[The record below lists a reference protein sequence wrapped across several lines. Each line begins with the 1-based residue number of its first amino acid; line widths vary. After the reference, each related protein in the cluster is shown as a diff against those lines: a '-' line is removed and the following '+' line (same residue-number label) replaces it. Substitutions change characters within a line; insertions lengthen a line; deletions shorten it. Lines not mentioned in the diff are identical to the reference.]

1 MNINENFLTIR
12 DELKKLSADAILCPM
27 DCSFDNVE
35 VPYSDLYYVSGF
47 TGSNGRAI
55 ISKND
60 AFISVDGRYTK
71 QVLEQVDTKF
81 WNIEHFLNRIIYNW
95 IVVLDIRTQAQFF
108 KRSPNV

>member
-60 AFISVDGRYTK
+60 AFISVDG
-71 QVLEQVDTKF
+71 DTQNK
-81 WNIEHFLNRIIYNW
+81 FLNKLIRNFGISNIFQ
-95 IVVLDIRTQAQFF
+95 VVE
-108 KRSPNV
+108 